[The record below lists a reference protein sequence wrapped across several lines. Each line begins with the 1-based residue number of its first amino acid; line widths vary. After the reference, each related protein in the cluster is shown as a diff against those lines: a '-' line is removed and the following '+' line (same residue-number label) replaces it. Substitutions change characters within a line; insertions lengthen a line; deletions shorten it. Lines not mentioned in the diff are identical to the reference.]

1 MGQEQWAAQIRV
13 DESYTRARSYERL
26 KTVVENIFGF
36 QYFVPTYQ
44 GRAAEN
50 ILPACLV
57 RLDQ

>member
-1 MGQEQWAAQIRV
+1 MRV
-13 DESYTRARSYERL
+13 DKSYTRARSYERL

-36 QYFVPTYQ
+36 QYFVQTYQ

-50 ILPACLV
+50 ILSACLV